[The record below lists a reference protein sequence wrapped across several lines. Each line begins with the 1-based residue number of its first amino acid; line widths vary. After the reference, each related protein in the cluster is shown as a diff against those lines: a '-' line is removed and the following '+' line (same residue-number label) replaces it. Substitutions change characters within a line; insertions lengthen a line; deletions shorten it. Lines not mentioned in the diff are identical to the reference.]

1 MAKRKSSDGEGLNLD
16 SLMDALTN
24 VVAVLILVLLL
35 VNADATNTIVQ
46 YFADLE
52 PATPEQV
59 QQSKERVAKLLQQ
72 KKETE
77 AMFQQT
83 PPSPEEI
90 EAMRQRIIKIDIDI
104 KLKEEETKSIAEL
117 KQELQISEA
126 QRDKE
131 KEIVVVIQKE
141 IETIKAQLD
150 NTKIEEPK
158 DNILQDIKIPEV
170 KNISDDAD
178 IYYIYVRGNKLTF
191 VDKKGIEEE
200 ITKEWLANKRNI
212 SVVKKDKIKVT
223 TGRRETE
230 KTVDVHNLD
239 ETKKFLEELS
249 SKLKSN
255 LFNIQVQVHLASHVN
270 RPSIHLHPTRES
282 GIDVS
287 ALDAP
292 QNLFLDALRK
302 ISSNRNAVVFFRL
315 DDNPRYAKES
325 FLTYQKAREYV
336 ESKFPRMPIG
346 WGIIISDRAM
356 NRWENI
362 VTFGLSREFFW
373 VEPTGTP
380 PPHPSPT
387 TTPPLGPTP
396 PPMKQKL
403 G

>member
-77 AMFQQT
+77 AMFQQK

-90 EAMRQRIIKIDIDI
+90 EALRQRIIKIDIDI
-104 KLKEEETKSIAEL
+104 KLKEEETKSIQEL
-117 KQELQISEA
+117 KQELRISEE

-131 KEIVVVIQKE
+131 KEIVVAIQKE

-150 NTKIEEPK
+150 NTKVEEPK

-170 KNISDDAD
+170 KNIPDNAD

-191 VDKKGIEEE
+191 VDAKGIEEE
-200 ITKEWLANKRNI
+200 ITKEWLANKRS
-212 SVVKKDKIKVT
+212 SVINKKKIKVT
-223 TGRRETE
+223 TGKRETE
-230 KTVDVHNLD
+230 KTVDVHDL
-239 ETKKFLEELS
+239 EKTKAFLEELS
-249 SKLKSN
+249 KKLKSN

-270 RPSIHLHPTRES
+270 LPAIHLHPTQQS
-282 GIDVS
+282 GIDLT

-346 WGIIISDRAM
+346 WGIIIHDSAM
-356 NRWENI
+356 QRWENS
-362 VTFGLSREFFW
+362 VTFRLSREFFL

-380 PPHPSPT
+380 PPRPSPR
-387 TTPPLGPTP
+387 PSLGPTP